1 MKIIDIINISKNF
14 NINKSIR
21 RIFFINKDESKDGFH
36 ANILYGSGTG
46 ILLHFNNSYFLLT
59 AKHVIGNLTNFSFSN
74 ESPFWIGLHST
85 SFIDNEFEILY
96 PGKIWFIGEL
106 IQDNDSIVNIN
117 DQVLIE
123 LFPPILPPDNFI
135 DLSRNSDLY
144 LNEKEINELHEIYR
158 KENMHGLLIGYGY
171 PFDLNSFDWE
181 NNLKEGATH
190 STNIIRKIISL
201 SLIKHDDEFHTEI
214 LEKDLSYEDLTGMS
228 GGLISNSVTNEAD
241 QKIIGMIVS
250 GGNHIIR
257 FIPFFKIIENIKN
270 YRSARSQL
278 VDPNFE
284 INPITLDP
292 KKMEALFLKKMDYL
306 HSKFD
311 FGRINSQE
319 TLDK

>member
-1 MKIIDIINISKNF
+1 MKIIDFINASKNF
-14 NINKSIR
+14 NINKSVR

-36 ANILYGSGTG
+36 ADIVYGSGTG
-46 ILLHFNNSYFLLT
+46 ILLHFNKRYFLLT

-74 ESPFWIGLHST
+74 ESPFWIGLNST

-106 IQDNDSIVNIN
+106 IQENDSIVNIN
-117 DQVLIE
+117 DQILIE
-123 LFPPILPPDNFI
+123 LFPPVLAPDNFI
-135 DLSRNSDLY
+135 DLFRTSDLY
-144 LNEKEINELHEIYR
+144 LKEKEINELYDEYR
-158 KENMHGLLIGYGY
+158 KNNMQALLIGYGC

-181 NNLKEGATH
+181 NNLKEDATH
-190 STNIIRKIISL
+190 STNVIRKIISL
-201 SLIKHDDEFHTEI
+201 SLEKNDDEFHTEI
-214 LEKDLSYEDLTGMS
+214 IDKDLSYENLTGMS
-228 GGLISNSVTNEAD
+228 GGLISNSVTNETD

-257 FIPFFKIIENIKN
+257 FIPFFRIIENIKN

-284 INPITLDP
+284 VDPMTLDP
-292 KKMEALFLKKMDYL
+292 QKMEALFIKKMDYL

-311 FGRINSQE
+311 FGRIDSQE